1 MARVDTDVGPL
12 DLLQRGERD
21 FIIQIDGRML
31 MSSQITLSELA
42 VAELGC
48 APIRDRK
55 APRVL
60 IGGLGLGY
68 TLRAALDTLP
78 ANASVEVAELN
89 GVVVDWCRGPAAVCS
104 GDALSDPRVT
114 VTVGDVMDRVRA
126 AATRGPRYDAIV
138 VDLYLGPAEPEKGA
152 LDPLYG
158 WEALALTH
166 AALTKGGMY
175 AVWGEVRY
183 RPFEQALR
191 DSGFKVE
198 FKDVAGGGP
207 RHAVYLARRP

>member
-1 MARVDTDVGPL
+1 MARVDTDEGPL
-12 DLLQRGERD
+12 ELLQRGDRD

-60 IGGLGLGY
+60 IGGLGLGF
-68 TLRAALDTLP
+68 TLRAALDALP
-78 ANASVEVAELN
+78 ADAHVDVAELN
-89 GVVVDWCRGPAAVCS
+89 AVVVDWCRGPAAVCA
-104 GDALSDPRVT
+104 GDTLADPRVH
-114 VTVGDVMDRVRA
+114 VIVGDVTDVIRDA
-126 AATRGPRYDAIV
+126 ASRGPRYDAIV
-138 VDLYLGPAEPEKGA
+138 VDLYLGPDDPGRGVE
-152 LDPLYG
+152 DPLYG
-158 WEALALTH
+158 YAILERVH

-183 RPFEQALR
+183 RPFEDRLR
-191 DSGFKVE
+191 DSGFQVE